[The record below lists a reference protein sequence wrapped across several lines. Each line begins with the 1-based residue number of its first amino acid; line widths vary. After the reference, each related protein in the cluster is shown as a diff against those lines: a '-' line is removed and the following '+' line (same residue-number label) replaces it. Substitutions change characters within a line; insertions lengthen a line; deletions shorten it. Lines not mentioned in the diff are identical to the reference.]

1 MKNLFGTLILT
12 TLLALF
18 CCSYA
23 AAQMVEDV
31 KLVASD
37 GSNRDQFGRSVSID
51 GDQAIVGA
59 VWEEAESFFRA
70 GAAYIYERDV
80 NGIWNETK
88 VSASDADEN
97 DNFGRAV
104 SIKGDRAIV
113 GVSLN
118 DDHGVSS
125 GSAYIFERESNGN
138 WNEIKLLASD
148 ATQGD
153 AFGNSVS
160 IDQDYAVVGAI
171 GNGDKGSAYIFERD
185 DNEAWNE
192 IKLET
197 NDDDAL
203 NFGRSVAIDGDRT
216 MIGSSHAVYIF
227 ERQTN
232 GDWNE
237 VGQITVTDLD
247 EQDFFADMISLDEGR
262 AIVSFGTG
270 NSGIIYE
277 RDGNDMWNEVAR
289 LSGGLTRRESATQKV
304 SISGNHAVLGA
315 ERENTNGILSG
326 SATLFKRD
334 DNGNWNEL
342 TKLIPSDN
350 KADDFFGASVSISGS
365 RVLGGAYQ
373 YFHNFRTLPGAA
385 YVFELDGVEPIF
397 TTPYGGNELLDSSG
411 TQTFRWSPLV
421 QGVTEWRVQF
431 GSEEE
436 GVDYFD
442 SGVLTPETLSVTVTD
457 LPRDGSIIYASLRY
471 RLSGDDEWYN
481 AKDRFT
487 AYTARPK
494 FTDPLPGSILDQST
508 EVFTWE
514 DNETDVS
521 SYWLNAGS
529 SEGASDYFNSGNMG
543 LVNSVSVTG
552 LPTDGSTVFIRLWY
566 QDSSGSWRFVDET
579 FLTGGINTSVPVL
592 TYQLVDGRLT
602 NPNGTETFT
611 WSDNGANVTD
621 YWLNVGSTFGAS
633 DYHRSGNIGQ
643 NTSATVTGLP
653 TDRRSLVY
661 VRLWY
666 RISGGT
672 WDFIDEEYKV
682 FDPTLRPEITSP
694 LDSKLTNESGTETF
708 SWSAN
713 GIDITHYWMYV
724 GSQLGYSDYY
734 QSGALNL
741 NTSTTV
747 SGLPTDGTSPI
758 FVRLWYRLRDTGRWD
773 AIDIEYTAAD

>member
-18 CCSYA
+18 CFSYA
-23 AAQMVEDV
+23 AAQTIITEEQ

-37 GSNRDQFGRSVSID
+37 GVNFDEFGSTVFID
-51 GDQAIVGA
+51 GDRAILGAKGDDVNLGAAYIFERDFNGIWHETKLTASDGVRGDEFGVDVSISGDKAIVGA
-59 VWEEAESFFRA
+59 YRHDDNGRWS
-70 GAAYIYERDV
+70 GAAYIYEHDG
-80 NGIWNETK
+80 NGNWNETRI
-88 VSASDADEN
+88 VHSDSAAF
-97 DNFGRAV
+97 DNFGEQV
-104 SIKGDRAIV
+104 SIDGDYAIV
-113 GVSLN
+113 GAAGN
-118 DDHGVSS
+118 DTNGFDS
-125 GSAYIFERESNGN
+125 GSAYIFERDANGH
-138 WNEIKLLASD
+138 
-148 ATQGD
+148 
-153 AFGNSVS
+153 
-160 IDQDYAVVGAI
+160 
-171 GNGDKGSAYIFERD
+171 
-185 DNEAWNE
+185 WNE

-197 NDDDAL
+197 NDGEEVLFGQSVFIEKNRAMVADRNAVYVFELDTHGGWTEVGQLMQPQGDNSSFAL
-203 NFGRSVAIDGDRT
+203 EIFFEDGRAIVSG
-216 MIGSSHAVYIF
+216 GNSVYIF
-227 ERQTN
+227 ERNDNGSWTEITKLTEVQTTFRPVSLSGDFALIGFSDSRQN
-232 GDWNE
+232 GDN
-237 VGQITVTDLD
+237 
-247 EQDFFADMISLDEGR
+247 
-262 AIVSFGTG
+262 
-270 NSGIIYE
+270 
-277 RDGNDMWNEVAR
+277 
-289 LSGGLTRRESATQKV
+289 
-304 SISGNHAVLGA
+304 LG
-315 ERENTNGILSG
+315 SVK
-326 SATLFKRD
+326 LFKRD
-334 DNGNWNEL
+334 IDGDWGENAL
-342 TKLIPSDN
+342 LIPSDN
-350 KADDFFGASVSISGS
+350 QGRFGTSVSISGARIIAGTFSS
-365 RVLGGAYQ
+365 RGPGEAYI
-373 YFHNFRTLPGAA
+373 
-385 YVFELDGVEPIF
+385 FELDDVRPIF
-397 TTPYGGNELLDSSG
+397 TDPYSGSELLDPNG
-411 TQTFRWSPLV
+411 TQTFTWSPIIE
-421 QGVTEWRVQF
+421 GVTEWWVKF
-431 GSEEE
+431 GSEED
-436 GVDYFD
+436 GNDYFD
-442 SGVLTPETLSVTVTD
+442 SGVLPAETLSVTVND
-457 LPRDGSIIYASLRY
+457 LPIDGSIIHAALWY
-471 RLSGDDEWYN
+471 RLSGDDEWYTSQG
-481 AKDRFT
+481 KFT
-487 AYTARPK
+487 AYTPRIS
-494 FTDPLPGSILDQST
+494 FTDPLPGSTLDQST
-508 EVFTWE
+508 QVFTWS
-514 DNETDVS
+514 DNDTDVT

-529 SEGASDYFNSGNMG
+529 SKGASNYFNSGNMG

-566 QDSSGSWRFVDET
+566 QDSFGSWRFVDET

-694 LDSKLTNESGTETF
+694 SDSKLTNESGTETF

-713 GIDITHYWMYV
+713 GIDITHYWMNV